1 MPWRS
6 YTLHFFNPPEFTLVT
21 DQSEIVQLK
30 RLLEQE
36 KGAKLAVERD
46 SYEIKR
52 NAKIAHEQ
60 AEALVRETQDSL
72 ATAASQ
78 MQIAHAISCGI
89 FGMAELGRA
98 FLARK
103 VAAARMTHRE
113 QTFCSVLE
121 QLVSSSEKQDQIALK
136 SACEK
141 AKQIVTSVKA
151 DGEMNRNKALE
162 TALAAGYVG
171 FEKLFAQLVTGA
183 I

>member
-1 MPWRS
+1 MS
-6 YTLHFFNPPEFTLVT
+6 DLDLET
-21 DQSEIVQLK
+21 QIIQLK

-52 NAKIAHEQ
+52 NAKIAQDQ
-60 AEALVRETQDSL
+60 AQALVQETEASL
-72 ATAASQ
+72 ITAAVQ

-121 QLVSSSEKQDQIALK
+121 QLVSSSEKQDQVAHK
-136 SACEK
+136 AAREK
-141 AKQIVTSVKA
+141 AKQIVQSVKA
-151 DGEMNRNKALE
+151 DGEMNRNKAHE
-162 TALAAGYVG
+162 TALAAGYAG
-171 FEKLFAQLVTGA
+171 FEKVFTDLVKGA
-183 I
+183 